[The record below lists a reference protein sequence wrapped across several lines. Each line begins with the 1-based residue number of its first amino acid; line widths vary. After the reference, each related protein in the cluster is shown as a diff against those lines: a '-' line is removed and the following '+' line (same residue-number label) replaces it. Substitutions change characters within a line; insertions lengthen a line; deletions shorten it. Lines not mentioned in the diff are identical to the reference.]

1 MQIRKKI
8 NSEDQP
14 PQRPTDEAFDNLDE
28 LRTVDEM
35 RDILAD
41 RHRVKLN
48 SLIGNY
54 IDIRIGGDSM
64 IRNTDIFRWG
74 RIGSKISS
82 LGQLGWVNIIQTQ
95 FLPLKDFWFSR
106 Y

>member
-1 MQIRKKI
+1 MWKFLNLLQIRKKI

-54 IDIRIGGDSM
+54 IDTS
-64 IRNTDIFRWG
+64 NTDSVLF
-74 RIGSKISS
+74 KI
-82 LGQLGWVNIIQTQ
+82 
-95 FLPLKDFWFSR
+95 LKILWFVKF
-106 Y
+106 